1 VALFKSRNATARVD
15 DFEAVPEIEVQQEN
29 IGRTLRRAREENGL
43 DLQQVSQV
51 LRIRYFYLDAIEKG
65 NFDRLPG
72 PAYAAGFIRTY
83 ADFLGLD
90 PDSVIQGY
98 RREQDRPK
106 VEGNLTFPTPEQET
120 RIPGAALLLIGLLT
134 AALAYGGWYYLRERP
149 NGVLDLVPEL
159 PDRLASLVGG
169 TEQDAAVP
177 EDGAVLELPSS
188 PEADVPPA
196 APQPQDV
203 PEVSDLATSDPTPA
217 APEDAEQEALASL
230 EAPAEPAE
238 ADESPPAEADEG
250 LADPEGMDET
260 PDGDLA
266 VDAPDPEAAPVL
278 GPDAAGETAPSLAPE
293 PSVLSEP
300 GETRIS
306 ALSESVDAQEPEPDL
321 GSAVGLP
328 GPQSSPIDDLT
339 SVLEDLPSPPPA
351 PPTAADGGGAAANE
365 AYSDSGRVIAA
376 VDTSVPVPSP
386 EETDETSAGAAI
398 FGQENVDA
406 RVVLQA
412 TQDSWVQVRDGD
424 GELLLTRVL
433 RPGDIYRTP
442 DREGLTLLTGNA
454 GGLEIFVDGLKL
466 PTLGPVG
473 AVRRNISLDPGN
485 LLADRSGVE

>member
-90 PDSVIQGY
+90 PDSVIQDY

-230 EAPAEPAE
+230 EVPAEPAE
-238 ADESPPAEADEG
+238 VDESPPAEADEG

-278 GPDAAGETAPSLAPE
+278 VPDTAVETAPPVTPE

-306 ALSESVDAQEPEPDL
+306 TLSESVDAQEPEPDL

-351 PPTAADGGGAAANE
+351 PPAAADGGSAAANE
-365 AYSDSGRVIAA
+365 ASSDSGRVIAA

>member
-188 PEADVPPA
+188 PEADMPPA

-203 PEVSDLATSDPTPA
+203 PEVSELATSDPTPA

-278 GPDAAGETAPSLAPE
+278 VPDTAVETAPPVTPE

-351 PPTAADGGGAAANE
+351 PPAAADGGSAAANE
-365 AYSDSGRVIAA
+365 ASSDSGRVIAA

>member
-230 EAPAEPAE
+230 EVPAEPAE
-238 ADESPPAEADEG
+238 VDESPPAEADEG

-351 PPTAADGGGAAANE
+351 PPAAADGGSAAANE
-365 AYSDSGRVIAA
+365 ASSDSGRVIAA